1 MHLICARRLRIR
13 NAAAATLI
21 GGTLLLAGCV
31 SRVSIESINHDPAR
45 FDGKEIKVAGRV
57 VNSFTVAASGAF
69 ELDDGTGRLWVFRDN
84 KDMPAHNS
92 SLTVNGTIEQ
102 GFDFGGRN
110 FIIILRETSR
120 H

>member
-1 MHLICARRLRIR
+1 M
-13 NAAAATLI
+13 LI
-21 GGTLLLAGCV
+21 GGTLLLGCV

-45 FDGKEIKVAGRV
+45 FGGKEIKVAGRV
-57 VNSFTVAASGAF
+57 VNSFSGAF
-69 ELDDGTGRLWVFRDN
+69 ELDDGTGRLWVFRDK

-92 SLTVNGTIEQ
+92 SLTVNGKIEQ

>member
-1 MHLICARRLRIR
+1 MRLICAKRLRIR
-13 NAAAATLI
+13 NAAATTLI

-45 FDGKEIKVAGRV
+45 FDGKEIRVAGRV
-57 VNSFTVAASGAF
+57 VNSSTVTASGAF
-69 ELDDGTGRLWVFRDN
+69 ELDDGTGRLWVFRDK

-92 SLTVNGTIEQ
+92 SLTVNGKIEQ

-110 FIIILRETSR
+110 FVVIIRETSR

>member
-45 FDGKEIKVAGRV
+45 FGGKGIGVAGRV

-69 ELDDGTGRLWVFRDN
+69 ALDDGTGRLWVVRDKKYMSADN
-84 KDMPAHNS
+84 F
-92 SLTVNGTIEQ
+92 SLTVHGKIEQ

-110 FIIILRETSR
+110 FIIISREPSW